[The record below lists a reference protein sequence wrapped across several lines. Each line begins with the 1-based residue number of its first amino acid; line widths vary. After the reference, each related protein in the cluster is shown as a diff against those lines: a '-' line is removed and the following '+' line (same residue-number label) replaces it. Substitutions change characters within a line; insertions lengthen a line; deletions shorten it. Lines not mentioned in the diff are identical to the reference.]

1 MHSITIEEQN
11 IFKGI
16 SPLGAPKGLRQR
28 FRQRKKLLKILQKE
42 MISANLKK
50 AINLKPLKW
59 TKSVDSIQIRTR
71 DPMLV
76 EPALN
81 HFTIAL
87 PSR

>member
-1 MHSITIEEQN
+1 MDS
-11 IFKGI
+11 FLK
-16 SPLGAPKGLRQR
+16 
-28 FRQRKKLLKILQKE
+28 RKKFLKVLQKG
-42 MISANLKK
+42 MLSTNLKK

-81 HFTIAL
+81 HYTI
-87 PSR
+87 